1 MEITQRRTERGVVL
15 TIAGRLDA
23 HWSEH
28 LARELTRVITSGV
41 HEVALDLT
49 RVHYLSSAG
58 IRVFLRYQKQL
69 NRIQGSL
76 AVIQA
81 SEAVHTVLTLAGLDM
96 LLVTRTPHEPSPPH
110 PVPTQGRHLAE
121 VYSLPHGRALV
132 CRAVGDPSLLLG
144 ARFQSEQ
151 CWAVTV
157 PDQAFALGLG
167 AFGDGFE
174 DCRARFG
181 EWLAVAGA
189 AIYLPADGTHTPDY
203 VVPRGQYRTESK
215 LLYGLICEGPLSYL
229 ARFDAAGEG
238 GSLSLTELL
247 TDALDIAGT
256 HLAGIVLVAETA
268 GLVGAALRRAPTQ
281 AGSDEAPFR
290 HPEIREWLT
299 FTPERAFPQSVSL
312 MTGVV
317 ARMDHTDLAPWLRPM
332 GNSSLQGHVHAA
344 AFSYH
349 PVKKGRIELD
359 ETVTALLESQMP
371 QGLLHLIS
379 DDRPIT
385 GAGESEFVRGACWI
399 GPIGQTRIEL
409 EDA

>member
-1 MEITQRRTERGVVL
+1 MEITQRQTERGIVL
-15 TIAGRLDA
+15 TISGRLDA

-28 LARELTRVITSGV
+28 LARELTRVISSGAHDV
-41 HEVALDLT
+41 GLDLT

-58 IRVFLRYQKQL
+58 IRVLLRYQKQL

-76 AVIQA
+76 AVTQA
-81 SEAVHTVLTLAGLDM
+81 SEAVNTVLALAGLDM
-96 LLVTRTPHEPSPPH
+96 LLAPRAPHEDPPPP
-110 PVPTQGRHLAE
+110 PVPIQGRHLAE
-121 VYSLPHGRALV
+121 VYSLPDGRALV
-132 CRAVGDPSLLLG
+132 CRAVGNPALLSG
-144 ARFQSEQ
+144 ARFQNEH

-157 PDQAFALGLG
+157 PDHAFALGLG

-189 AIYLPADGTHTPDY
+189 AIYLPADGTRTPDY
-203 VVPRGQYRTESK
+203 VVPHGQYRTESK

-229 ARFDAAGEG
+229 ARFDAGRES
-238 GSLSLTELL
+238 GSLRLTELL

-256 HLAGIVLVAETA
+256 HVAGIVLVVETA
-268 GLVGAALRRAPTQ
+268 GLVGAALRRAPTS
-281 AGSDEAPFR
+281 ADSDDVPFR
-290 HPEIREWLT
+290 HPEIRDWLT

-312 MTGVV
+312 ITGVV
-317 ARMDHTDLAPWLRPM
+317 ARMDHTELAPWLRPM
-332 GNSSLQGHVHAA
+332 GNSSLHGHFHAA

-349 PVKKGRIELD
+349 PVKKGRIELG
-359 ETVTALLESQMP
+359 ETVTALLEAQMP

-399 GPIGQTRIEL
+399 GPIGQTLIES